1 MLISMKKTLLLFI
14 AALFV
19 FAQLQAQNE
28 YFFPKNTGTFD
39 SNIPTPEQFLG
50 YPIGSHYTRHDQIV
64 AYFKEIARLSDRVTF
79 QIIGK
84 TYEERPQVILTITSP
99 ANHARLEQIRQEHL
113 KLIDPQAA
121 EPDYKKLPVIVH
133 LGYSV
138 HGNETSSGE
147 SAILTAY
154 YLAASQSEETLR
166 WLNEAV
172 VTIDPSLNPDGRD
185 RAANFH
191 NQYKSFPPVADP
203 MDREHNEVWPA
214 GRTNHFWFD
223 LNRDWLATVHVES
236 KNRVD
241 FFHQWYPNIMID
253 FHEMG
258 TNSTY
263 YFEPTPPLGSESPV
277 LPRSTYDVLNVHL
290 AKYHVEALDGLGV
303 LYFTKEQYDNFSPIY
318 GSTYP
323 DFHGAVGVTFEIGS
337 SRGLAQESQ
346 DGVKTFAFTIR
357 NHTAN
362 GLATVRGGVEEKELW
377 LKSQRE
383 FFKSALTD
391 AAKNPNKAFVFGNAK
406 DQNLTNKFL
415 ELALRH
421 KVEVYELPQNLSLN
435 GKNFEKGSAYLIP
448 TSQPQYRVV
457 HSLFEEMTTFVDSVF
472 YDITGYSIAHGYGI
486 PFAPIK
492 DGKFAKGNRVTQVP
506 PLKGGVENGKSDYAY
521 LFSWSD
527 YNASKLLYQLQ
538 SVGILTKAAFKPFS
552 VQFGNTKKDFS
563 YGSMVIPVAL
573 QSVSADSLYRL
584 VDALGKK
591 TGISLTGVSSGFSMG
606 GIDLGSSNIRTMKKP
621 EVAILIGEGIAA
633 NEAGE
638 TWFLLNMHTEMP
650 VTKIDVSTLRRAELN
665 RYSTLVLVSGNYT
678 LDKNAVDK
686 IKSWLEAGGTLIT
699 YKTAAQWA
707 INQGLIAEKLIVQ
720 SKPDSTNN
728 KRLNFVDAAE
738 MEGTSNIGGAILRA
752 DLDITNPI
760 GFGLEDRNL
769 YTFRN
774 SRLVFKP
781 SMNPYATV
789 AKYPANPVVSGFV
802 SKSNAQKLANS
813 AAILV
818 SNAGSGRVII
828 FADDPNFRGYWHGT
842 SRLFLNAV
850 FFGNLLTVPT
860 PIPGEEEEH

>member
-1 MLISMKKTLLLFI
+1 MKKHYFLLLL
-14 AALFV
+14 ALGMT
-19 FAQLQAQNE
+19 LPLLAQND
-28 YFFPKNTGTFD
+28 YFFPKHKGSFD
-39 SNIPTPEQFLG
+39 PNIPTPEQFLG

-64 AYFKEIARLSDRVTF
+64 AYFKELDRLSDKVTF
-79 QIIGK
+79 QVIGK

-99 ANHARLEQIRQEHL
+99 TNHARLEQIRQEHL
-113 KLIDPQAA
+113 KLVDPQAA

-147 SAILTAY
+147 SAIITAY
-154 YLAASQSEETLR
+154 YLTASQSEETLR

-172 VTIDPSLNPDGRD
+172 VTIDPALNPDGRD

-203 MDREHNEVWPA
+203 LDREHNEVWPA

-223 LNRDWLATVHVES
+223 LNRDWLAAVHVES
-236 KNRVD
+236 KARVD
-241 FFHQWYPNIMID
+241 FFQRWYPNIMID

-258 TNSTY
+258 TNATY

-277 LPRSTYDVLNVHL
+277 LPRSVYEVLNVKL
-290 AKYHVEALDGLGV
+290 AKYHVDALDRMGV

-337 SRGLAQESQ
+337 SRGLVQESQ
-346 DGVKTFAFTIR
+346 DGLKTFAFTVR
-357 NHTAN
+357 NHTAT
-362 GLATVRGGVEEKELW
+362 GLGTVRGAVEEKELW
-377 LKSQRE
+377 LKSQKE

-435 GKNFEKGSAYLIP
+435 GKNFEKGSSYLIP
-448 TSQPQYRVV
+448 TAQPQYRIV

-472 YDITGYSIAHGYGI
+472 YDITGYSIAQGYGI
-486 PFAPIK
+486 PFAAVK
-492 DGKFAKGNRVTQVP
+492 DVKFAKGNRITQVP
-506 PLKGGVENGKSDYAY
+506 ALKGGVENGKSDYAY
-521 LFSWSD
+521 IFSWND
-527 YNASKLLYQLQ
+527 YNASKTLYQLQ
-538 SVGILTKAAFKPFS
+538 SAGVLAKAAFKPFS
-552 VQFGNTKKDFS
+552 AKYNNSKKDFS
-563 YGSMVIPVAL
+563 YGSIVIPVAL
-573 QSVSADSLYRL
+573 QSISSDSLYRL
-584 VDALGKK
+584 VDAVGKK
-591 TGISLTGVSSGFSMG
+591 TGIQVTGVSTGFSVT
-606 GIDLGSSNIRTMKKP
+606 GIDLGSSNIRTVKKP
-621 EVAILIGEGIAA
+621 EVAMLIGEGVAA

-638 TWFLLNMHTEMP
+638 TWFLLNMHPEIP
-650 VTKIDVSTLRRAELN
+650 VTKIDVSTLRRANLD
-665 RYSTLVLVSGNYT
+665 RYSTIVMVSGSYN
-678 LDKNAVDK
+678 LEKSMVDK
-686 IKSWLEAGGTLIT
+686 LKSWVENGGTLIT
-699 YKTAAQWA
+699 HKTAAQWA
-707 INQGLIAEKLIVQ
+707 INQGIVSEKLIPT
-720 SKPDSTNN
+720 SKADSTNT
-728 KRLNFVDAAE
+728 KRLDFVNASE
-738 MEGTSNIGGAILRA
+738 IEGTSNIGGAILRA

-774 SRLVFKP
+774 SRVIFKP

-802 SKSNAQKLANS
+802 SKDNAQKLANS

-818 SNAGSGRVII
+818 SNSGGGRVVL
-828 FADDPNFRGYWHGT
+828 FADNPNFRGYWHGT

-850 FFGNLLTVPT
+850 FFGNLLNVPS
-860 PIPGEEEEH
+860 PIPAEED